1 VDTLDQS
8 VRWPDP
14 PDPSSAFRLVARAC
28 IEDGWKEVASG
39 SREMVFEKEGAER
52 TLYLNEDPR
61 EAPVLLRERRLAS
74 R

>member
-14 PDPSSAFRLVARAC
+14 PDPASAFRLVARAC

-39 SREMVFEKEGAER
+39 PRKMVFEKEGAER
-52 TLYLNEDPR
+52 TLHLDEDPR
-61 EAPVLLRERRLAS
+61 EPPLLLRERRLAS
-74 R
+74 Q